1 MKKTYIGE
9 IIKTLL
15 WRDLLIYALSVY
27 IGTVMYNFFDSLVKH
42 ILLPGIKKIFPSH
55 EILDSSTEEFNSNEF
70 LSQSLNLIIACYL
83 TYISIK
89 FVQQVEPT

>member
-1 MKKTYIGE
+1 MKKTYLGE

-42 ILLPGIKKIFPSH
+42 IILPGIKTLFPNYEIF
-55 EILDSSTEEFNSNEF
+55 ESTNQEFNSNEF
-70 LSQSLNLIIACYL
+70 LSQSLNLIIASYL
-83 TYISIK
+83 TYVSIK
-89 FVQQVEPT
+89 FVQRVET

>member
-27 IGTVMYNFFDSLVKH
+27 IGTVMYNFFDSFVKH
-42 ILLPGIKKIFPSH
+42 LILPGIKKIFPNY
-55 EILDSSTEEFNSNEF
+55 EILESYNQEFNSNEF
-70 LSQSLNLIIACYL
+70 LSQSLNLIISCLL
-83 TYISIK
+83 TYFSVKIL
-89 FVQQVEPT
+89 QTVET